1 MKLLIVDD
9 EQLTRKGIQESLDL
23 KALSVDQ
30 VILADDGLHGLEEAK
45 KNSPDL
51 VLTDV
56 RMPRMTGVE
65 MAERIL
71 KEDPDVSIVFMSA
84 YSDKEYLK
92 AAIKL
97 KAVSY
102 VEKPLDLEE
111 LQASLKEA
119 AENRLA
125 RLHSRSIAQSHEKH
139 LLAKLALEL
148 TEKEHPQED
157 IIWQLIQDLKLPFTS
172 STSFSTLVVRFLTPI
187 SELSSDVSKNLNLR
201 FEDSLKAYSIQRIY
215 TFHADQDMIIHLYSD
230 RKLEEKKLKFITR
243 RLTEDLRSA
252 CHFFLARGPVV
263 SGTERIP
270 YSYEQAMKILEHSF
284 FFELDS
290 ELPEQI
296 SSGSTAPLDDLLP
309 DFLLA
314 LTNEQEAQA
323 LNVAEKLHASVS
335 PTLLTASQTRDLYYK
350 YLGKLDEY
358 ATAKHISLWS
368 RPDGSLESIWDSA
381 SACITLSQLNQLF
394 VGKLKRFFSILKE
407 GQGEHPTVFQIKEFI
422 HQNYPLPTLSV
433 PDISDHVNLS
443 SSYVCTLFKTETGQT
458 LNQYLNEYRI
468 RMSKQLLAD
477 QRFKITDISS
487 KVGYSDGNYYSKA
500 FKKMVGLSPSEYRE
514 KMLS

>member
-139 LLAKLALEL
+139 SGKTGTGA
-148 TEKEHPQED
+148 
-157 IIWQLIQDLKLPFTS
+157 
-172 STSFSTLVVRFLTPI
+172 
-187 SELSSDVSKNLNLR
+187 
-201 FEDSLKAYSIQRIY
+201 
-215 TFHADQDMIIHLYSD
+215 D
-230 RKLEEKKLKFITR
+230 RKGT
-243 RLTEDLRSA
+243 SA
-252 CHFFLARGPVV
+252 KGYHLAADSGPKA
-263 SGTERIP
+263 SL
-270 YSYEQAMKILEHSF
+270 YILH
-284 FFELDS
+284 
-290 ELPEQI
+290 
-296 SSGSTAPLDDLLP
+296 
-309 DFLLA
+309 
-314 LTNEQEAQA
+314 
-323 LNVAEKLHASVS
+323 
-335 PTLLTASQTRDLYYK
+335 
-350 YLGKLDEY
+350 
-358 ATAKHISLWS
+358 
-368 RPDGSLESIWDSA
+368 
-381 SACITLSQLNQLF
+381 QLF
-394 VGKLKRFFSILKE
+394 DSGGSFPDPYLRAVIGC
-407 GQGEHPTVFQIKEFI
+407 FQE
-422 HQNYPLPTLSV
+422 
-433 PDISDHVNLS
+433 
-443 SSYVCTLFKTETGQT
+443 
-458 LNQYLNEYRI
+458 
-468 RMSKQLLAD
+468 
-477 QRFKITDISS
+477 
-487 KVGYSDGNYYSKA
+487 
-500 FKKMVGLSPSEYRE
+500 SESA
-514 KMLS
+514 L